1 MCLKVLAAFDSY
13 KGTVSAQAIGRELAR
28 ALSSYEVR
36 ECPLSDGGEGFLEV
50 LADRFVQVPTVDAL
64 GRACFGRL
72 GLREL
77 GVSGV
82 EVILETAQTIGLTQV
97 GGAAG
102 NDPIRADST
111 GVAILLEEA
120 LRRRP
125 AAILIGCGGS
135 AVTDGGLG
143 FIRRMRQRKLAT
155 YGVPVRVALD
165 VRTRF
170 TQAGNVFAPQKGAAP
185 KEVELL
191 TARLVAL
198 HAWYRRWYGIDL
210 DEYAGTGAAGG
221 LGGALMAFGAV
232 LASGFD
238 EVASRIQLSRQINE
252 ADLVLT
258 GEGRLDETSFDGKVV
273 GEVLRLAES
282 QGKQVVVIV
291 GTADSR
297 IVERVRHS
305 GHRVYALSEIFGIE
319 RSLAN
324 PLQLI
329 GELARSVVA

>member
-1 MCLKVLAAFDSY
+1 MKVLAAFDGF
-13 KGTVSAQAIGRELAR
+13 KGTMSAKAIGSELSR
-28 ALSSYEVR
+28 ALSPHEVI

-64 GRACFGRL
+64 GRACVGRL
-72 GLREL
+72 GFRKL
-77 GVSGV
+77 GIGGV
-82 EVILETAQTIGLTQV
+82 EVILETAETIGLTQV
-97 GGAAG
+97 GGAVG

-120 LRRRP
+120 LRQRP
-125 AAILIGCGGS
+125 TAILIGCGGS

-143 FIRRMRQRKLAT
+143 FIRRMRQRKL
-155 YGVPVRVALD
+155 VPCDVPMKIALD

-170 TQAGNVFAPQKGAAP
+170 TQAGIVFAPQKGAVS

-191 TARLVAL
+191 TARLLAL

-210 DEYAGTGAAGG
+210 DEHVGTGAAGG
-221 LGGALMAFGAV
+221 LGGALLAVGAV
-232 LASGFD
+232 LASGFE
-238 EVASRIQLSRQINE
+238 EVASRVQLSRQISE
-252 ADLVLT
+252 VDLVLT

-273 GEVLRLAES
+273 GQVLTLAES

-291 GTADSR
+291 GSTDSR
-297 IVERVRHS
+297 VVERVHQH
-305 GHRVYALSEIFGIE
+305 GHRVYALSDLFGIE

-329 GELARSVVA
+329 GELARSVVT